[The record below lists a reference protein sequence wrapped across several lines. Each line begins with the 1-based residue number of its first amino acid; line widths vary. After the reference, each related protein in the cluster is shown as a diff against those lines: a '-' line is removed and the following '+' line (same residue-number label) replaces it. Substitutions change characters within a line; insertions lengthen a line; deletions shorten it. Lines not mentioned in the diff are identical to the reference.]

1 MAGWE
6 RRRPG
11 DGGPGGQGRR
21 PAGARARRPWATHVV
36 AATAII
42 AFAALVGLFARWLFP
57 PVGWVEN
64 RVADI
69 RVATLSPSEPQH
81 PEIVVVAVTEN
92 TLATLPYRSPL
103 DRRFLAGLLRAL
115 EAAGVRAIGFDI
127 LLDQP
132 TEAAKDAELRGVL
145 KALRVPVVVAWA
157 ESGDK
162 LTERQTA
169 FLEDYLEGLEKGLPN
184 LETDP
189 GDGTVRWI
197 FPGRRRADGMVPGLA
212 AALAAVLGAPVPGT
226 RIALAYRKGPDART
240 PAFRVFPAHTLR
252 FLPKA
257 WLAGKIVVIG
267 SDLPHSDR
275 HRTPFAAVY
284 GEDRGALSGA
294 LIHAHALAQLL
305 DGRRVPG
312 MGRAGEG
319 ALAVALAILGLLLVA
334 LDMPVPAK
342 IGAGVGGLAVL
353 WVGGFALFDF
363 AGALIPLVTP
373 SLAFAVSG
381 GIGSAYLG
389 RRDRQQKRFIRQAFS
404 RFTSPAVVDLLI
416 ADPSRLTLGGERREI
431 TCLFTDLA
439 GFTALIEKS
448 EPADVL
454 PLFNRYLDGMCRIV
468 FDHDGTIDKIVGDA
482 LVVFFG
488 APLEQPDHTARAMA
502 CALALDAFAQAFAA
516 ERKTAG
522 IEFGET
528 RIGLNTGMAVLGNFG
543 GEAFFDYTAH
553 GDTMNTAARME
564 SVNKHLGTRVC
575 VTGATASRCPGMH
588 FRPVGVLV
596 LKGKRQGV
604 EAFEPLSPEAAASPA
619 TAAYVKAFE
628 LMRTGD
634 AGAGAA
640 FASLLKDHPDDRL
653 AAFHAARLAA
663 GEVGATIVLREK

>member
-1 MAGWE
+1 MA
-6 RRRPG
+6 P
-11 DGGPGGQGRR
+11 P
-21 PAGARARRPWATHVV
+21 PWTKHVV

-42 AFAALVGLFARWLFP
+42 AFAALVGVSAPWVFP
-57 PVGWVEN
+57 LVGWVEN

-69 RVATLSPSEPQH
+69 RVATLSPAEPQH
-81 PEIVVVAVTEN
+81 PAIVVVAVTED
-92 TLATLPYRSPL
+92 TLAALPYRSPL
-103 DRRFLAGLLRAL
+103 DRRFLADLLRTL
-115 EAAGVRAIGFDI
+115 EAAGVRAIGLDI

-132 TEAAKDAELRGVL
+132 TEEAKDAELGAVL
-145 KALRVPVVVAWA
+145 KALGVPVVVAWA
-157 ESGDK
+157 DSDDK
-162 LTERQTA
+162 LTERQAA

-184 LETDP
+184 LETDAS
-189 GDGTVRWI
+189 DGTVRWI
-197 FPGRRRADGMVPGLA
+197 FPGRRRGDGMVRGLA
-212 AALAAVLGAPVPGT
+212 GALAAVLGAPVPET

-275 HRTPFAAVY
+275 HRTPFAAAY
-284 GEDRGALSGA
+284 GEDRGAMAGA
-294 LIHAHALAQLL
+294 MIHAHALAQLL
-305 DGRRVPG
+305 DGRRAPG
-312 MGRAGEG
+312 MGLAGEG
-319 ALAVALAILGLLLVA
+319 ALVAVLAVLGLLLAA
-334 LDMPVPAK
+334 LDMPIPAK

-353 WVGGFALFDF
+353 WVGGFALFNF

-381 GIGSAYLG
+381 GVGSAYLG
-389 RRDRQQKRFIRQAFS
+389 RRDRQQKRFLRQAFS

-454 PLFNRYLDGMCRIV
+454 PLLNRYLDGMCRIV

-488 APLEQPDHTARAMA
+488 APLEQPDHPARAMA
-502 CALALDAFAQAFAA
+502 CALDLDAFAHAFAA
-516 ERKTAG
+516 EQKTAG

-564 SVNKHLGTRVC
+564 SVNKHLGTTMC
-575 VTGATASRCPGMH
+575 VTVATASRCPDMR

-596 LKGKRQGV
+596 LKGKSKGV

-619 TAAYVKAFE
+619 TAAYLKAFE
-628 LMRTGD
+628 SMRSGD
-634 AGAGAA
+634 PGAGAV
-640 FASLLKDHPDDRL
+640 FAGLLKDHPDDRL
-653 AAFHAARLAA
+653 AAFHATRLAA
-663 GEVGATIVLREK
+663 GEVGATVVFREK